1 MDFGEDSDIIIDE
14 MLLKRLEK
22 IDMFLLY
29 KIDIGTEIK
38 FKELLKLFERKYESL
53 RKLFIKR

>member
-38 FKELLKLFERKYESL
+38 FKELLELFQGKYESL